1 MEPRRA
7 GVKHVPTDESR
18 HMVASLVANGLTQ
31 EQIAH
36 ALRISEP
43 TLRRH
48 YRHELDCGFTDIYAK
63 ISHTLV
69 QRALEGEKACMI
81 FWLKT
86 KAGWRE
92 TSRNELTGPNGAAI
106 DLRTLSTDDLLAA
119 IARAESTE
127 SATRGANA
135 AESD

>member
-1 MEPRRA
+1 MGRIGP
-7 GVKHVPTDESR
+7 KHVPTDETR
-18 HMVASLVANGLTQ
+18 HLVSSLVANGLTQ

-43 TLRRH
+43 HLRKV
-48 YRHELDCGFTDIYAK
+48 YRQELDCGFTDIYAK

-69 QRALEGEKACMI
+69 QRALDGEKACMI

-92 TSRNELTGPNGAAI
+92 TNRNELTGPNGAAI

-127 SATRGANA
+127 GATSGADA
-135 AESD
+135 AESN